1 MKRIFG
7 VFGLIALVAGCDD
20 ASMAALGGGG
30 ASGLGASALM
40 GEPLVSTV
48 TVGSQSYTVRRI
60 TNDRVPV
67 VNLIGSIEVQ
77 PDGSEVIVAP
87 ASGGVK
93 IANSVRVA
101 GATGLVEAAGVM
113 LRVCG
118 KDPSQAPLWAPEPV
132 PFQTDTA
139 EFVFSDVC

>member
-1 MKRIFG
+1 MIKFALT
-7 VFGLIALVAGCDD
+7 GLALLALSGCDPTTMG
-20 ASMAALGGGG
+20 AMGGGG
-30 ASGLGASALM
+30 AAVDAPAKV
-40 GEPLVSTV
+40 GEPVVSNV
-48 TVGSQSYTVRRI
+48 TVGSKSYTVRRI

-118 KDPSQAPLWAPEPV
+118 KNPAQAALWAPEPV
-132 PFQTDTA
+132 PYLSDTG